1 MNQLSLKSNA
11 FGLVSGS
18 CYVKQSSAIKAM
30 ICSYDFF
37 WYDYIALTAID
48 HFTNQNVNWPST
60 SQRQKPN
67 GLTLRLGNGA
77 QYIY

>member
-1 MNQLSLKSNA
+1 MNQLHLSLKSSA

-37 WYDYIALTAID
+37 WYDFL
-48 HFTNQNVNWPST
+48 HSFE
-60 SQRQKPN
+60 RN
-67 GLTLRLGNGA
+67 GPLHQSKYQLAKYAPETKTKWSDFKFG
-77 QYIY
+77 